1 MAVTKEQLEATL
13 KFINDN
19 WEYVYEYTTDGI
31 VDEMLEPDK
40 KHMRDIEEQISD
52 CMNLYLYHNKGLIDK
67 LDNYN
72 CEDVWAGETLGFKR
86 GFLTA
91 ILLRDVIL

>member
-13 KFINDN
+13 NFIDKNIDFI
-19 WEYVYEYTTDGI
+19 YEYIEDTM
-31 VDEMLEPDK
+31 VNEVLFDEVVQLNEHINQVTEFMNTYMLSHPEL
-40 KHMRDIEEQISD
+40 I
-52 CMNLYLYHNKGLIDK
+52 NKTGYDL
-67 LDNYN
+67 
-72 CEDVWAGETLGFKR
+72 CGRSEALGFKQ